1 MPTAHYLL
9 AATLLPLAG
18 FLLLIFLGRRIGKGG
33 RLAGPLA
40 SLLLL
45 GSFSLSIAALVT
57 WVAKPESHHA
67 HYVEALTVRWISLPA
82 DVAPQ
87 LPPAP
92 SSSADLTPATPAPA
106 FLAVGCLVDSLTIVM
121 FLLITLVGLLVHL
134 FSIPYMAADIR
145 QSRFFAYLGFF
156 SFAILSLVLSNSLP
170 QIFFFWVL
178 AGISSWLLIGFW
190 TERRG
195 PATAAF
201 KSFLVNAIGDASF
214 LVGLGI
220 LLTHIGANA
229 LTLFDAEGTSTLVHG
244 VSNAIGVGPSEFLYF
259 TTNIATP
266 NAPGFF
272 LGLHWLTWAGLFLF
286 GGAAAKS
293 AQFPLHVWL
302 PDAMDAPSPASAF
315 LHGSILVGAGVYLVA
330 RLYPILT
337 MDARLV
343 IAVIGCVTLFMA
355 ALIAL
360 VQTDI
365 KRLLAWSTISQ
376 LGFMML
382 FLGSGGY
389 VAALLHLIAHGF
401 FKTCLFL
408 GAGSVLHAL
417 KNERRI
423 DQMGGLWRK
432 LPITAAATL
441 LASLAAIAAPG
452 FSGAYSTRLGLAG
465 VFDYA
470 SALNALT
477 HGAGLTH
484 NGGGYA
490 MLLYWTP
497 VVTLYIT
504 AFYMARFWWLVF
516 AGKSRN
522 EKLAE
527 DADESP
533 LMTFPLILL
542 AALSTGA
549 WVVYFHMPDLLAKS
563 LAGDV
568 RTVLPSPD
576 LLARMYDYNYSRYFL
591 LAPIGAALLAVLLY
605 LPGLTVAHRIRRFPG
620 INFFYL
626 WLREKMF
633 LDALYAGTLLAAT
646 LLAAN
651 IAAFLDRYLLNLL
664 TPIANPLTKLF
675 TRATARL
682 PLKTWDAV
690 LSGPVPSTRRSSEI
704 TLSPRAIELR
714 KHLLLAVAFLL
725 FLTLLTLSVLLLR
738 Y

>member
-1 MPTAHYLL
+1 MPTANYLL

-18 FLLLIFLGRRIGKGG
+18 FLILIFLGRRIGKGG

-45 GSFSLSIAALVT
+45 GSFALSLAALVT
-57 WVAKPESHHA
+57 WVAKPEYNHA
-67 HYVEALTVRWISLPA
+67 HYVEALTYRWIPLPA
-82 DVAPQ
+82 EIAPQ
-87 LPPAP
+87 PPATPVTP
-92 SSSADLTPATPAPA
+92 SDFTPATPIPSA
-106 FLAVGCLVDSLTIVM
+106 LAIGCLVDSLTIVM
-121 FLLITLVGLLVHL
+121 FLLITLIGLLVHL

-145 QSRFFAYLGFF
+145 QSRFFAYLGLFT
-156 SFAILSLVLSNSLP
+156 SAMLALVLSNSLP
-170 QIFFFWVL
+170 QIFFCWIL
-178 AGISSWLLIGFW
+178 TGIASWLLIAFW

-195 PATAAF
+195 PVTAAF

-220 LLTHIGANA
+220 LLMHVGANS
-229 LTLFDAEGTSTLVHG
+229 LTFFDAEGTSTLVHG

-302 PDAMDAPSPASAF
+302 PDAMEAPTPASAF
-315 LHGSILVGAGVYLVA
+315 LHGTILVGAGVYLVA
-330 RLYPILT
+330 RIYPILT

-343 IAVIGCVTLFMA
+343 IAVIGCVTLFMG

-376 LGFMML
+376 VGFMML
-382 FLGSGGY
+382 YLGSGGY

-401 FKTCLFL
+401 FKACLFL
-408 GAGSVLHAL
+408 GAGSVIHAVR
-417 KNERRI
+417 NERRI

-432 LPITAAATL
+432 LPVTAAATA
-441 LASLAAIAAPG
+441 LATLAQIATPW

-465 VFDYA
+465 VFHYA
-470 SALNALT
+470 SALAALT
-477 HGAGLTH
+477 RGTGLTH
-484 NGGGYA
+484 NGGGHA
-490 MLLYWTP
+490 MLLFWVP
-497 VVTLYIT
+497 IITLYIT

-527 DADESP
+527 DAEESP
-533 LMTFPLILL
+533 LMTLPLFLL
-542 AALSTGA
+542 AALSVGA

-568 RTVLPSPD
+568 RAILPTPD
-576 LLARMYDYNYSRYFL
+576 LLARMYAYAGSRFVL
-591 LAPIGAALLAVLLY
+591 VAPLAAALLAILIY
-605 LPGLTVAHRIRRFPG
+605 LPGLTIANRLRRFPG
-620 INFFYL
+620 LNLFYL

-633 LDALYAGTLLAAT
+633 LDALYNGILLAAP
-646 LLAAN
+646 LLIAN
-651 IAAFLDRYLLNLL
+651 IAAVLDRYLLNLL
-664 TPIANPLTKLF
+664 TPITNPLTKLF
-675 TRATARL
+675 TRTTARL
-682 PLKTWDAV
+682 DLKTLDIL
-690 LSGPVPSTRRSSEI
+690 LSGPVPTTRRSTEI
-704 TLSPRAIELR
+704 TLSPRAVEIR
-714 KHLLLAVAFLL
+714 KHLLLAIASLL
-725 FLTLLTLSVLLLR
+725 FLGLLTLAVLTFR